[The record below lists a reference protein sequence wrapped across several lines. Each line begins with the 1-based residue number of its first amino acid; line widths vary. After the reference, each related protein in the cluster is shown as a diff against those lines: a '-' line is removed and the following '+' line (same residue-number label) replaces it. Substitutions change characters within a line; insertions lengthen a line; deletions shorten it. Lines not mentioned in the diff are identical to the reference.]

1 MATTYSKTDVDKAK
15 QSVIDAGN
23 DLVKSGVLSRSLHG
37 NMSVRL
43 PDGDHFVLTSGG
55 AVGNLTP
62 NDLAVLDLQ
71 GNVVE
76 GEMSPVAAEIIQ
88 MHAAVYR
95 KRSDVNSVVHTHS
108 PNVTAFAIA
117 GKEIPVAYE
126 AMARFDFTD
135 PVPLAKYGPRG
146 SDKSINNIVDVIGDN
161 TKVVLLQNHGLLAFD
176 STIQKTLH
184 DIVILEESA
193 EMIIL
198 ADELGGAKPI
208 PSEMISATNERRDQ
222 FGGRRD

>member
-1 MATTYSKTDVDKAK
+1 MAATYSRTDVDAVKESIIK
-15 QSVIDAGN
+15 AGN
-23 DLVKSGVLSRSLHG
+23 QLVQSGVLSRSLHG
-37 NMSVRL
+37 NISARL

-71 GNVVE
+71 GQVVE

-95 KRSDVNSVVHTHS
+95 KRPDVNSVVHTHS

-117 GKEIPVAYE
+117 GKPIPVAYE
-126 AMARFDFTD
+126 AMARFDFTQ
-135 PVPLAKYGPRG
+135 PVPVAKYGPRG
-146 SDKSINNIVDVIGDN
+146 SKQSITNIVDVIGDK
-161 TKVVLLQNHGLLAFD
+161 TKVVLLENHGLLAFD
-176 STIQKTLH
+176 SSIEKTLH

-193 EMIIL
+193 EMLIK
-198 ADELGGAKPI
+198 ADAVGGAKEI

-222 FGGRRD
+222 YGGRRD